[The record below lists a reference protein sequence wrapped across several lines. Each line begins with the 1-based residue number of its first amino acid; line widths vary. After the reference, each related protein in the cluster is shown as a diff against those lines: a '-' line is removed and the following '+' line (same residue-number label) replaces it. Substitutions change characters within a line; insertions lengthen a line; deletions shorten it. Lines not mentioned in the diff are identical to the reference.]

1 MTSPTPNTPGT
12 QATTTA
18 SAKSSTPQYRID
30 LKDEELSEYMM
41 TRLVF
46 EDIGGEEVLSI
57 SRNDTVFG
65 ENLIYQ
71 PIKNMISLAQR
82 YNSQNLLSLYGTT
95 QSYFDNFLIK
105 FSDKIPNVGNGI
117 NGSNVYI
124 ENSTG
129 DLIIEVINMQDDEE
143 VEVSIMV
150 SGDILRDT
158 I

>member
-12 QATTTA
+12 QPATVART
-18 SAKSSTPQYRID
+18 KSSSPQYRID

-71 PIKNMISLAQR
+71 PIKNMISLAQK
-82 YNSQNLLSLYGTT
+82 YNSQNLLSLYGTS

-105 FSDKIPNVGNGI
+105 FDDKIPNVGNGA
-117 NGSNVYI
+117 NGSNIYI

-129 DLIIEVINMQDDEE
+129 DLIIEVVNMQDDEE

>member
-12 QATTTA
+12 QPATVA
-18 SAKSSTPQYRID
+18 STKSSSPQYRID

-46 EDIGGEEVLSI
+46 EDIGGEEILSI

-71 PIKNMISLAQR
+71 PIKNMISLAQK
-82 YNSQNLLSLYGTT
+82 YNSQNLLSLYGTS

-105 FSDKIPNVGNGI
+105 FDDKIPNVGNGT
-117 NGSNVYI
+117 NGSNIYI

-129 DLIIEVINMQDDEE
+129 DLVIEVINMQDDEE

>member
-12 QATTTA
+12 QAATTA

-82 YNSQNLLSLYGTT
+82 YNSQNLLSLYGTA

>member
-12 QATTTA
+12 QATTIA

-82 YNSQNLLSLYGTT
+82 YNSQNLLSLYGTA

>member
-1 MTSPTPNTPGT
+1 MTSPTPNTPET
-12 QATTTA
+12 QPATVA
-18 SAKSSTPQYRID
+18 STKSSTPQYRID

-82 YNSQNLLSLYGTT
+82 YNSQNLLSLYGTA
-95 QSYFDNFLIK
+95 QSYFDNFLIR
-105 FSDKIPNVGNGI
+105 FDDKIPNVGNGI

-150 SGDILRDT
+150 AGDILRDT

>member
-82 YNSQNLLSLYGTT
+82 YNSQNLLSLYGTA

-105 FSDKIPNVGNGI
+105 FSDKIPNVGNGM

>member
-1 MTSPTPNTPGT
+1 
-12 QATTTA
+12 
-18 SAKSSTPQYRID
+18 

-71 PIKNMISLAQR
+71 PIKNMISLAQK
-82 YNSQNLLSLYGTT
+82 YNSQNLLSLYGTS

-105 FSDKIPNVGNGI
+105 FDDKIPNIGNGT
-117 NGSNVYI
+117 NGSNFYI

-129 DLIIEVINMQDDEE
+129 DLIIEVVNMQDDEE

>member
-30 LKDEELSEYMM
+30 LKDEELSQYMM

-82 YNSQNLLSLYGTT
+82 YNSQNLLSLYGTA

>member
-30 LKDEELSEYMM
+30 LKDEELSQYMM

-82 YNSQNLLSLYGTT
+82 YNSQNLLSLYGTA

-105 FSDKIPNVGNGI
+105 FSDKIPNVGNGM

>member
-1 MTSPTPNTPGT
+1 MALQRINWTQIDTETVTPGT
-12 QATTTA
+12 TIDLG
-18 SAKSSTPQYRID
+18 SSTTPLNAVYADNLYVSGTSLTD
-30 LKDEELSEYMM
+30 LTTGSSGTSGSSGLS
-41 TRLVF
+41 
-46 EDIGGEEVLSI
+46 
-57 SRNDTVFG
+57 
-65 ENLIYQ
+65 
-71 PIKNMISLAQR
+71 
-82 YNSQNLLSLYGTT
+82 GTSGSSGSSGSSGARGT
-95 QSYFDNFLIK
+95 SGT
-105 FSDKIPNVGNGI
+105 SGTSGSSGNGTSGTSGSSGQDGI

>member
-82 YNSQNLLSLYGTT
+82 YNSQNLLSLYGTA

>member
-18 SAKSSTPQYRID
+18 SAKSSTPQYRIN

-82 YNSQNLLSLYGTT
+82 YNSQNLLSLYGTA